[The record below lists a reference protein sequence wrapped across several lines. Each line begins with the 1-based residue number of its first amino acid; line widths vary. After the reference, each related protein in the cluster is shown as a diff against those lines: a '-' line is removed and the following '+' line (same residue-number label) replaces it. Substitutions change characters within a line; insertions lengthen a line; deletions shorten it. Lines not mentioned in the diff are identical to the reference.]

1 MTTNHPNIQT
11 VLVEDEQL
19 MRQAL
24 PYMLQE
30 FPDIQIVAT
39 ADNGKKGIEL
49 IVQTNPDVAI
59 IDLGLPDI
67 NCIEVIQSALLHKIK
82 TRFLILTSQ
91 NNWSTAI
98 ASFQQGA
105 TSCHLKQ
112 QSGDPKIIA
121 NAIRATAKGNQWIDP
136 KMLSLKNCQ
145 P

>member
-1 MTTNHPNIQT
+1 MTTNHSNIQA
-11 VLVEDEQL
+11 VLVEDEHL

-39 ADNGKKGIEL
+39 AENGKKGIEL
-49 IVQTNPDVAI
+49 IVNNNPDVAI

-67 NCIEVIQSALLHKIK
+67 NGLEVIQSARLHKIK
-82 TRFLILTSQ
+82 TKFMILTSQ
-91 NNWSTAI
+91 DNWSTAI

-105 TSCHLKQ
+105 TSYHLKQ
-112 QSGDPKIIA
+112 QSGDPRIIA

-136 KMLSLKNCQ
+136 KMLSPKNC
-145 P
+145 